1 MMMMVM
7 LGSATVT
14 HAVVD
19 GESDEDYDDV
29 SGRGPSPWLF
39 RMMTLRRLW

>member
-7 LGSATVT
+7 LGSATIT

-19 GESDEDYDDV
+19 GESDDDYDDCAR
-29 SGRGPSPWLF
+29 RGTRGWL
-39 RMMTLRRLW
+39 